1 MGLTSPLSVACPA
14 LALPVRGA
22 VSGQWIR
29 PIGQAFYH
37 LGWPGFDGGSGK
49 GLED

>member
-22 VSGQWIR
+22 VFGQWIR
-29 PIGQAFYH
+29 PTGQAWMETQ
-37 LGWPGFDGGSGK
+37 GE
-49 GLED
+49 GLRP